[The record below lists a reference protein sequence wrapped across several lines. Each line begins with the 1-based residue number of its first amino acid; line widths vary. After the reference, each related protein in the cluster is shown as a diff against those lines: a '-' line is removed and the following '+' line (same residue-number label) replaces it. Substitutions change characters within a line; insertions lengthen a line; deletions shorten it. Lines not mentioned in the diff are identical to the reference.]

1 VSGAL
6 LEALLGMLVGA
17 GLVVTVGALRGHEPL
32 DRSRLPSTQRP
43 WRRWALAALV
53 GLLVGLVTGWPV
65 TALFGVVGVV
75 WLPRLFGRPQGYAS
89 AERLEAVA
97 TWTEMLRDT
106 IAGAAGLNQALIATA
121 PLAPPALRASLETLA
136 TRLEAGIPTGRALRA
151 LASEVADPAVDVVV
165 AALVLATEQRAG
177 RLGELLSALAETTR
191 REVAMRLRVEAR
203 RASSFSSMRI
213 VAGFSL
219 AFAGGLV
226 LFARSFL
233 APYGSALGQL
243 VLLVVGAIFGLGL
256 WLMARLVRPP
266 AGERFLARAE

>member
-6 LEALLGMLVGA
+6 LEALLGLLVGA
-17 GLVVTVGALRGHEPL
+17 GLVVTVGALRGFEPHGP
-32 DRSRLPSTQRP
+32 SRQPSRQRP
-43 WRRWALAALV
+43 WRRCGIAALV
-53 GLLVGLVTGWPV
+53 GLLAGLVTGWPV
-65 TALFGVVGVV
+65 AALFGVVGVA
-75 WLPRLFGRPQGYAS
+75 WLPQLFGRPQGHAS

-106 IAGAAGLNQALIATA
+106 MAGAAGLNQALIATA
-121 PLAPPALRASLETLA
+121 PLAPTALRAPLETLA
-136 TRLEAGIPTGRALRA
+136 TRLEAGVPTGRALRA
-151 LASEVADPAVDVVV
+151 LASELADPAVDVVV

-219 AFAGGLV
+219 AFACGLL

-243 VLLVVGAIFGLGL
+243 ALLVVGAIFGLGL